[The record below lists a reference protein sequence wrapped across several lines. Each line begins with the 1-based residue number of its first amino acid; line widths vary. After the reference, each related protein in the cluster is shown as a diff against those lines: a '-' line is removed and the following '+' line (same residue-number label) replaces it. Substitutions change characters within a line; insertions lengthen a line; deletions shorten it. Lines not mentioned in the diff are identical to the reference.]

1 MFKLMNLWL
10 IILIVFMILALFV
23 LSRPQVI
30 SPAWYQ
36 IAPRVYDRLP
46 IILKDSTG
54 WGGRGIH
61 RGEREVTML
70 PR

>member
-1 MFKLMNLWL
+1 MELWL
-10 IILIVFMILALFV
+10 IILVIFGFLLLFV
-23 LSRPQVI
+23 LSRPRVI
-30 SPAWYQ
+30 PPAWYDV
-36 IAPRVYDRLP
+36 APRVYDRLP

-61 RGEREVTML
+61 RGEREVTMI